1 MDVHREHAST
11 SLLLPCCHDPSAL
24 TACFLTR
31 VEWRRGAVWSA
42 LGQVPGEGAGGVCP
56 FTPSLRPSLPG
67 LAVDC
72 SVHHTGGH
80 RCSPRVGGRGSK
92 FVPHLMLILTSSV
105 KQSARTLTP
114 GPAVPVRA
122 LCVRMCVCM
131 HAVATLE
138 PEPIYV
144 CALPR
149 TTNQARLAMPGGTCC
164 TAHLP
169 TTALQTQVLYLSSGR
184 GAPTSLGGSPNDLL
198 KRAGGGL

>member
-1 MDVHREHAST
+1 MHQNQNLAGNTTAINSKCSVWLVSGQRTRTHKNPKCIPVCSSAFLPSLHTHYST
-11 SLLLPCCHDPSAL
+11 SRHNGGPSSPLQRERPSPSTPGAWTCTGNTPAHHCCCHDPSAL

-31 VEWRRGAVWSA
+31 VEWRRRAVWSA
-42 LGQVPGEGAGGVCP
+42 LGQVPSEGAGGVCP

-122 LCVRMCVCM
+122 LCV
-131 HAVATLE
+131 
-138 PEPIYV
+138 
-144 CALPR
+144 
-149 TTNQARLAMPGGTCC
+149 
-164 TAHLP
+164 
-169 TTALQTQVLYLSSGR
+169 
-184 GAPTSLGGSPNDLL
+184 
-198 KRAGGGL
+198 